1 MVKTVVIQFHLRS
14 HLFGVGCLPI
24 PARYLPQKSDYADAE
39 PADSPFN
46 TTSKESLEA
55 MIHIHRC
62 FENSIYTNIRPDPV
76 PLGMSKPEDMQAGTI
91 LLTHEAGWTVIADMV
106 TGQLVRR
113 NSPLSTIALCAE
125 DKVVVEAEG

>member
-1 MVKTVVIQFHLRS
+1 MVKSLTIQIHLRS
-14 HLFGVGCLPI
+14 HLFGYGCLPI
-24 PARYLPQKSDYADAE
+24 PSRYFPRQSDYPD
-39 PADSPFN
+39 PAGSPFN
-46 TTSKESLEA
+46 STAKVSVEA
-55 MIHIHRC
+55 MIYIHRC
-62 FENSIYTNIRPDPV
+62 FENSLYTDIRPTPI
-76 PLGMSKPEDMQAGTI
+76 PLGTCKPEDMQAGTI